1 MFAKINL
8 KNEEE
13 YYRSGNLE
21 IPTIQFFNNDP
32 ILG

>member
-13 YYRSGNLE
+13 YYRSENLE